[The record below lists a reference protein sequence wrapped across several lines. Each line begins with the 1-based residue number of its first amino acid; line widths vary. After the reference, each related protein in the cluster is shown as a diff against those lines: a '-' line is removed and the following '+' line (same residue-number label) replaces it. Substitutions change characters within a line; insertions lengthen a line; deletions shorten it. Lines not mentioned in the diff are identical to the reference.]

1 MNLYITI
8 ENLRPKNYV
17 TGFKVA
23 ATDEIHEMI
32 AERLAETVGDSLTNI
47 VESLR
52 NENFK
57 WDQSDFSI
65 TIRSD
70 DGAPGYRERITK
82 HVVDQK

>member
-8 ENLRPKNYV
+8 ENLRPKNYI

-23 ATDEIHEMI
+23 ATDEIHKMI
-32 AERLAETVGDSLTNI
+32 TERLAETVGDSLTNI
-47 VESLR
+47 VKSLR
-52 NENFK
+52 NENFI
-57 WDQSDFSI
+57 WDQDDFSI

-70 DGAPGYRERITK
+70 DGEPGSRERITK

>member
-23 ATDEIHEMI
+23 ATDEIHKMI
-32 AERLAETVGDSLTNI
+32 AERFAEVVGDSLTNI
-47 VESLR
+47 VKELR
-52 NENFK
+52 NERFIWEQDN
-57 WDQSDFSI
+57 FSI

-70 DGAPGYRERITK
+70 DGEPGSRERVTK
-82 HVVDQK
+82 HVVVEK

>member
-17 TGFKVA
+17 TGFYVA
-23 ATDEIHEMI
+23 ATDEIHKMI

-52 NENFK
+52 YENFK
-57 WDQSDFSI
+57 WDQDNFSI

-70 DGAPGYRERITK
+70 DGEPDSRERITK